1 MDLILKKE
9 GQPITYDL
17 LKKLPEKI
25 ELYSGKLE
33 GAEKLLEVS
42 LYHLGLSEFVRILPR
57 ESRKILI
64 DILNQ
69 MDKHY

>member
-1 MDLILKKE
+1 MDLKLKKE

-17 LKKLPEKI
+17 LEKLPEKI

-42 LYHLGLSEFVRILPR
+42 LTT
-57 ESRKILI
+57 
-64 DILNQ
+64 
-69 MDKHY
+69 